1 MIEFT
6 AEQQEDFDAMLIKF
20 ASSDV
25 LYDESEFL
33 KTWNDKNVDEEK
45 IAEIAKEYVWEAY
58 ERLDGDDVISKIVD
72 IKYVMERR
80 LKEYL
85 EWLVKENLVT
95 VNEQ

>member
-25 LYDESEFL
+25 LYDEKEFL
-33 KTWNDKNVDEEK
+33 KSWNDENVDEEK

-58 ERLDGDDVISKIVD
+58 EHLDGYDICDKIVE

-80 LKEYL
+80 LKDYL

>member
-1 MIEFT
+1 MIELT
-6 AEQQEDFDAMLIKF
+6 AKQQEDFDAMLINF

-25 LYDESEFL
+25 LYDEKEFL
-33 KTWNDKNVDEEK
+33 KSWNDKNVDEEQ

-58 ERLDGDDVISKIVD
+58 EHLDGDDIVSKIVD
-72 IKYVMERR
+72 IKYVMEHR

-95 VNEQ
+95 VNQE

>member
-20 ASSDV
+20 ASSYV
-25 LYDESEFL
+25 LFDEEEFL
-33 KTWNDKNVDEEK
+33 KSWNDKNVDEEK
-45 IAEIAKEYVWEAY
+45 ISEIAKEYVWEAY
-58 ERLDGDDVISKIVD
+58 EHLDGDEIVDKIVD

-80 LKEYL
+80 LKDYL

>member
-25 LYDESEFL
+25 LFDEKEFL
-33 KTWNDKNVDEEK
+33 KSWNDKNVDEEK
-45 IAEIAKEYVWEAY
+45 IAEIAKEYAWCAY
-58 ERLDGDDVISKIVD
+58 EHLDGYDICNKIVE
-72 IKYVMERR
+72 IKSVMERR

-85 EWLVKENLVT
+85 EWLVSNSLVT
-95 VNEQ
+95 VNQA

>member
-25 LYDESEFL
+25 LYDEKEFL
-33 KTWNDKNVDEEK
+33 KTWNDENVDEEK

-58 ERLDGDDVISKIVD
+58 EHLDGYDICDKIVD
-72 IKYVMERR
+72 IKSVMERR
-80 LKEYL
+80 LKECL
-85 EWLVKENLVT
+85 EWLVKENIIT
-95 VNEQ
+95 VNQA

>member
-25 LYDESEFL
+25 LYDEKEFL
-33 KTWNDKNVDEEK
+33 KAWNDKNFDEEK
-45 IAEIAKEYVWEAY
+45 INEIAKEYVWETY
-58 ERLDGDDVISKIVD
+58 EWLDGYEIVSKIVD

-80 LKEYL
+80 LKDYL

>member
-6 AEQQEDFDAMLIKF
+6 AKQQEDFDAMLIKF

-25 LYDESEFL
+25 LYDEKEFL
-33 KTWNDKNVDEEK
+33 KSWNDENVDKEK
-45 IAEIAKEYVWEAY
+45 IAEIAKEYAWEPY
-58 ERLDGDDVISKIVD
+58 EHLDGYYICDKIVD

-80 LKEYL
+80 LKDYL

>member
-25 LYDESEFL
+25 LYDEEEFL
-33 KTWNDKNVDEEK
+33 KSWNDENVDEEK
-45 IAEIAKEYVWEAY
+45 IYEICEEYAWCAY
-58 ERLDGDDVISKIVD
+58 EHLDGDDICNKIVN
-72 IKYVMERR
+72 IKYVMECR

-95 VNEQ
+95 VNQA

>member
-25 LYDESEFL
+25 LYDEKKFL
-33 KTWNDKNVDEEK
+33 KSWNDENVDEEK

-58 ERLDGDDVISKIVD
+58 EHLDGDDICNKIVD

>member
-1 MIEFT
+1 MIELT
-6 AEQQEDFDAMLIKF
+6 AEQQEDFDSMLINF

-25 LYDESEFL
+25 LYDEKEFL
-33 KTWNDKNVDEEK
+33 KSWNDKNVDEEK
-45 IAEIAKEYVWEAY
+45 IAEIAEEYVWEAY
-58 ERLDGDDVISKIVD
+58 EHLDGDDIVDKIVD

-80 LKEYL
+80 LKAYL

>member
-1 MIEFT
+1 MIQLT

-25 LYDESEFL
+25 LYDEKEFL
-33 KTWNDKNVDEEK
+33 KSWNEENVDEEK
-45 IAEIAKEYVWEAY
+45 IVEIAKEYAWCAY
-58 ERLDGDDVISKIVD
+58 EHLDGDDICNKIVD

-95 VNEQ
+95 VNQA

>member
-25 LYDESEFL
+25 LYDEKEFL
-33 KTWNDKNVDEEK
+33 KAWNDKNVDEEK
-45 IAEIAKEYVWEAY
+45 INEIAKEYVWEAY
-58 ERLDGDDVISKIVD
+58 EWLDGYEIVSKIVD

>member
-1 MIEFT
+1 MIQLT
-6 AEQQEDFDAMLIKF
+6 AEQQEDFDAMLINF

-25 LYDESEFL
+25 LYDEKEFL
-33 KTWNDKNVDEEK
+33 KSWNDKNVDEEK
-45 IAEIAKEYVWEAY
+45 IAEIAKEYVWCAY
-58 ERLDGDDVISKIVD
+58 EHLDGDEIVNKIVD

-95 VNEQ
+95 VNQA